1 MKNPEFGTVEY
12 YQEHFADI
20 LSEAGIGE
28 VPGHDPDLV
37 AANIIEGF
45 ELAVND
51 WLCYHED
58 CCKNYRD
65 LHARFLMINRD

>member
-1 MKNPEFGTVEY
+1 MNTPKHGTVAY
-12 YQEHFADI
+12 YQECFADI
-20 LSEAGIGE
+20 LSEVGIGD
-28 VPGHDPDLV
+28 VPGHDAEGT

-65 LHARFLMINRD
+65 LHAKFLMISR

>member
-1 MKNPEFGTVEY
+1 MKKLEFGTVEY

-20 LSEAGIGE
+20 LSEVGVGD
-28 VPGHDPDLV
+28 VPGHDPEAL
-37 AANIIEGF
+37 AANLIEGF
-45 ELAVND
+45 ELAIND

-65 LHARFLMINRD
+65 LHAKFLMISR